1 MFSRI
6 RNEKKSLFLDK
17 KFNYYTLSSNNIILI
32 VKRLNKG
39 LLLIIAFISISSYGQ
54 NTNRVITTGV
64 PFLLIT
70 PDARSAGM
78 GELGV
83 ATPADAYSQQW
94 NPAKYAFALS
104 EKGIG
109 ISYTPYLSKL
119 VDDIFLGNLTFYRK
133 LNNRSSWATS
143 LKYFSLGNIQ
153 FNEFVGGSIVDQ
165 GQERPSELTLDL
177 SYALKLSEQFSMA
190 VGGRYIRS
198 DLKIASDAD
207 TSSANTLGIDIAGYY
222 QSNNFD
228 FGKNSAIFRS
238 GINISNIGP
247 RINYDIGGQKS
258 FIPTNLKMGFGLDL
272 LFDDQNSLGIYTEFN
287 KLLVPTPVEVYDDE
301 GVFLGYSQPDIDF
314 LKGLFTSFSDAPGGL
329 SEELS
334 EVTVAIGLEY
344 LFQEVF
350 SLRTGYFNESKD
362 KGSRRYLTLGA
373 GFDLNFMDIDISY
386 LFSTSKVRNP
396 LENTIRFSL
405 SLNLESPIPQTSEE
419 ATIK

>member
-1 MFSRI
+1 MRRLKNYI
-6 RNEKKSLFLDK
+6 TLVIALISLGVF
-17 KFNYYTLSSNNIILI
+17 
-32 VKRLNKG
+32 
-39 LLLIIAFISISSYGQ
+39 GQ
-54 NTNRVITTGV
+54 NSNRVITTGV
-64 PFLLIT
+64 PFLMIT
-70 PDARSAGM
+70 SDARSAGM

-94 NPAKYAFALS
+94 NPAKYAFASS

-119 VDDIFLGNLTFYRK
+119 VDDIFLGNLTFYKK
-133 LNNRSSWATS
+133 LSDRSAWATS

-153 FNEFVGGSIVDQ
+153 FNEFIGGSIVDQ
-165 GQERPSELTLDL
+165 GQERPSELTLDV
-177 SYALKLSEQFSMA
+177 SYALKLSDQFSMA

-222 QSNNFD
+222 QSNPFD
-228 FGKNSAIFRS
+228 FGKNAAVFRS

-247 RINYDIGGQKS
+247 RLNYDMGGQKS

-272 LFDDQNSLGIYTEFN
+272 QFDDQNSLGIYTEFN
-287 KLLVPTPVEVYDDE
+287 KLLVPTPVAINDDDGE
-301 GVFLGYSQPDIDF
+301 FLGYRQPDVDF
-314 LKGLFTSFSDAPGGL
+314 LKGIFTSFSDAPNGL

-334 EVTVAIGLEY
+334 EITVAVGLEY
-344 LFQEVF
+344 LFQDVF
-350 SLRTGYFNESKD
+350 SLRTGYFNESQD

-386 LFSTSKVRNP
+386 LFSTSNVRNP

-405 SLNLESPIPQTSEE
+405 ALNLGNPIPQSSEE
-419 ATIK
+419 VASQ